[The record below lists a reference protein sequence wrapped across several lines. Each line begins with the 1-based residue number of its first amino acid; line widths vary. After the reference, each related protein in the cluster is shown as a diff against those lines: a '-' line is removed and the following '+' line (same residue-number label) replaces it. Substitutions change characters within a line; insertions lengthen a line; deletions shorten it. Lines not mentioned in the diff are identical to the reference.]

1 VITAAAKISAWAT
14 EVVTGFRTTSVSSS
28 SAQRTVTCWLKK
40 VRYEVFGY
48 PETIFLE
55 GLTSKKYMDKMD
67 TLAIYQLWK
76 RRKVMTRVTATEFKN
91 NIGAFSDAA
100 MSEPVI
106 ITSHQRDRLVL
117 LSADEYRRLMGITE
131 GVTDSD
137 KERITRGLER
147 HRNTIMEL
155 ANR

>member
-1 VITAAAKISAWAT
+1 
-14 EVVTGFRTTSVSSS
+14 
-28 SAQRTVTCWLKK
+28 LKDGQNGHFSHIVEARK
-40 VRYEVFGY
+40 G
-48 PETIFLE
+48 
-55 GLTSKKYMDKMD
+55 
-67 TLAIYQLWK
+67 AI
-76 RRKVMTRVTATEFKN
+76 MTRVTATEFKN

-117 LSADEYRRLMGITE
+117 LSADEYRRLTGVPEGIT
-131 GVTDSD
+131 DHD
-137 KERITRGLER
+137 KARITRGLER

>member
-1 VITAAAKISAWAT
+1 
-14 EVVTGFRTTSVSSS
+14 
-28 SAQRTVTCWLKK
+28 
-40 VRYEVFGY
+40 
-48 PETIFLE
+48 
-55 GLTSKKYMDKMD
+55 MDKNGHFSHNVFIQME
-67 TLAIYQLWK
+67 IN
-76 RRKVMTRVTATEFKN
+76 MTRVSATEFKN

-117 LSADEYRRLMGITE
+117 LSAEEYRRLTDVPEGIT
-131 GVTDSD
+131 GDD
-137 KERITRGLER
+137 KARIMSGLER